1 MIYTLP
7 YQSEDLLTG
16 SYFKIRNI
24 LDPKQDVIHL
34 TVTHSHLEDLTKEEL
49 YKKILS
55 LDGKY
60 RTETN
65 SWKSPALKVRVVN
78 QL

>member
-1 MIYTLP
+1 MVYTLP
-7 YQSEDLLTG
+7 YQSEDLLKG
-16 SYFKIRNI
+16 FYFKIRNI
-24 LDPKQDVIHL
+24 MDPQSDIIHL
-34 TVTHSHLEDLTKEEL
+34 TITHSHLDELSKEEVYKRIL
-49 YKKILS
+49 Y

-65 SWKSPALKVRVVN
+65 SWTAPALKVRVIN